1 LLDHSQGH
9 DCTKP
14 DGQYNVGTQIKPG
27 DIQNF
32 WWDPESVG
40 PNGGSISMTVEDR
53 ISTRFD
59 RDLGANSSLSKTC
72 KELIEDLQSK
82 GLQPRGLLKDL
93 QNMTIQNDISIK
105 NNVRKII
112 EGWLNKSKGLL

>member
-1 LLDHSQGH
+1 
-9 DCTKP
+9 
-14 DGQYNVGTQIKPG
+14 
-27 DIQNF
+27 
-32 WWDPESVG
+32 
-40 PNGGSISMTVEDR
+40 MTVEDR